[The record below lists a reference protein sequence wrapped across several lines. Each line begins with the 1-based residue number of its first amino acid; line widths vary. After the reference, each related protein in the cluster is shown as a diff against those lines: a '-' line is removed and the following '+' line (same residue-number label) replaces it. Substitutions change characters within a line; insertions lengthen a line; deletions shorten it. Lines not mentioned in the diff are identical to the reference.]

1 MNLVFSTDTRRKAV
15 WGPRC
20 TGLAAL
26 LAFLTAAATAAIAG
40 DKNGASQGG
49 PNAFVQNYKMDR
61 ELADRAN
68 EAAKHPGLQTTPV
81 IIEFKNGA
89 QPSPEL
95 RRLGRLGARLDLI
108 NGQVIEVRNVQLKK
122 LAGMPEVFR
131 LHYDRPTQAHNY
143 RTAVTVGAR
152 AVQNDLG
159 FNGNNVG
166 VAIIDSGITSWHDDL
181 TNKTGISYPFGN
193 QRVAAFVDFVSGQTT
208 PYDDNG
214 HGTHVAGII
223 AGNGYDSNGEK
234 AGIAPR
240 AAIVSLKVLDAN
252 GCGTISQIIAALNWV
267 VTNAKTYK
275 IKVVN

>member
-1 MNLVFSTDTRRKAV
+1 MNLVFGSETRRKAI
-15 WGPRC
+15 WAPRW

-26 LAFLTAAATAAIAG
+26 LAFISAAPTAALAG
-40 DKNGASQGG
+40 GKDGAPAGQS
-49 PNAFVQNYKMDR
+49 AFVQNYKMDR
-61 ELADRAN
+61 ALAERAR
-68 EAAKHPGLQTTPV
+68 EAEKHPGLQTTPV
-81 IIEFKNGA
+81 IIEFQNGA

-122 LAGMPEVFR
+122 LADLPEVFR

-181 TNKTGISYPFGN
+181 TSKTGISYLYGN
-193 QRVAAFVDFVSGQTT
+193 QRVSAFVDFVSGQTT

-223 AGNGYDSNGEK
+223 AGGGYDSDGQK
-234 AGIAPR
+234 SGSAPD
-240 AAIVSLKVLDAN
+240 ASL
-252 GCGTISQIIAALNWV
+252 
-267 VTNAKTYK
+267 
-275 IKVVN
+275 